1 MAKHT
6 DAGRKNV
13 MRIALVCGAAL
24 YPLAMYVGLQTVS
37 PRLVAMLCG
46 AMVVAGTVLKQ
57 RQQNTL
63 RLLAPVMGAV
73 LLCVISAFFN
83 HAHVVLYLPVLISL
97 NFLISFGYTLFR
109 PPSMVAILAQRAT
122 AMTFD
127 EQQLRYC
134 RQVTFVWVVFFILN
148 GAAAAL
154 TACCATLEVW
164 SLYNGLIAYIAIG
177 LLFAA
182 ELCYRYWR
190 FRRYVGLPTD
200 ALFKKWFPPRD
211 EAQQRD
217 A

>member
-1 MAKHT
+1 
-6 DAGRKNV
+6 

-24 YPLAMYVGLQTVS
+24 YPLVIYAGLQTAS
-37 PRLVAMLCG
+37 PRLVAALCG
-46 AMVVAGTVLKQ
+46 AMVVAGALLKR
-57 RQQNTL
+57 RQQDTL
-63 RLLAPVMGAV
+63 RLLAPVAGV
-73 LLCVISAFFN
+73 ILLCLLSALFN
-83 HAHVVLYLPVLISL
+83 DAHLMLYMPVLISL

-127 EQQLRYC
+127 AQQLRYC
-134 RQVTFVWVVFFILN
+134 RQVTTVWVVFFIVN

-154 TACCATLEVW
+154 TACCATLAVW

-177 LLFAA
+177 LLFTA

>member
-1 MAKHT
+1 MVKRT
-6 DAGRKNV
+6 PSRRKNV

-24 YPLAMYVGLQTVS
+24 YPLVIYIGLRTVS
-37 PRLVAMLCG
+37 PRLVALLCG
-46 AMVVAGTVLKQ
+46 AMVVAGALLKQ
-57 RQQNTL
+57 RQQDML
-63 RLLAPVMGAV
+63 QLLAPVVGV
-73 LLCVISAFFN
+73 ILLCLLSAFFN
-83 HAHVVLYLPVLISL
+83 HSYIMLYTPVLISL

-122 AMTFD
+122 AITFD
-127 EQQLRYC
+127 AQQLRYC

-148 GAAAAL
+148 GAVAAL
-154 TACCATLEVW
+154 TACCATLAVW
-164 SLYNGLIAYIAIG
+164 SLYNGLIAYVAIG
-177 LLFAA
+177 LLFTA

-211 EAQQRD
+211 DAQQRD